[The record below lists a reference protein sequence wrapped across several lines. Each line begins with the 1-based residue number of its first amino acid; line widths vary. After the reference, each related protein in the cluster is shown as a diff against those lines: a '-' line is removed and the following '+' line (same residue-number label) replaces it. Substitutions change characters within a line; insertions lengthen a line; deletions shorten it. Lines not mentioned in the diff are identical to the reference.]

1 MAKLS
6 ELSRKSQT
14 GAGESSPHFDRV
26 VDLLCREKEIFFNQH
41 KKEQSCSLKKS
52 GIFFHI
58 KDERQRHEIG
68 RILGNLIQNSF
79 EAKASIIEVR
89 CYEEGQCA
97 VIEVLDDGEGLS
109 EDILSKLGKVEVSSK
124 PDGHDIGLYESIKYL
139 NQLNGDIEFLPHEGG
154 GARVKVRLP
163 RDLIVFSR
171 LVLLDNDP
179 LVSMIWKIA
188 AAKAKINFLFFSD
201 LDEFKK
207 EFPIAQ
213 EESSVAEEPL
223 YDFFFLDNDLGA
235 DELGMTVGERMRE
248 RGALFVTLCTGH
260 SELNT
265 TLPLQGKDFPFNL
278 DSKS

>member
-6 ELSRKSQT
+6 ELLRKSQT
-14 GAGESSPHFDRV
+14 GAGELRPHFDRV

-52 GIFFHI
+52 DIFFHI
-58 KDERQRHEIG
+58 KDEGQATEIG
-68 RILGNLIQNSF
+68 RILANLIQNSF
-79 EAKASIIEVR
+79 EAKAGTIELS
-89 CYEEGQCA
+89 CYEEGQFA
-97 VIEVLDDGEGLS
+97 VIEVLDDGEGIS
-109 EDILSKLGKVEVSSK
+109 EDVSSG
-124 PDGHDIGLYESIKYL
+124 PDGQDIGFDESIKYL
-139 NQLNGDIEFLPHEGG
+139 NQLHGDIEFLPRDGG
-154 GARVKVRLP
+154 GSRVKISLP

-171 LVLLDNDP
+171 LVLLDNDS

-265 TLPLQGKDFPFNL
+265 TLPLQGKDFPFNS